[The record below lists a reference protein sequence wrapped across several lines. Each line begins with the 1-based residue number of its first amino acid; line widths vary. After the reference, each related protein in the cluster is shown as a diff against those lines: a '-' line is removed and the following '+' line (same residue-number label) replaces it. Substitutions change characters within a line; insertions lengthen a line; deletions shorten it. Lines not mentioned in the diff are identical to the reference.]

1 MQIRTDNEKKSAG
14 SSNPRNT
21 ENQVTPKI
29 VISSENTANQAGTEI
44 DTNSDI
50 IDNQSIPESNISLAS
65 SSNNADS
72 SDYYFIDTHAHLDML
87 KQMTPDFA
95 VSESARQLVRYII
108 NISSD
113 LPGSVKSSQ
122 YAFQFENVFASV
134 GVHPHDA
141 QDFNSSTIKEL
152 ESLVMQNKKIVAI
165 GETGFDYFRNL
176 SPKEAQ
182 KKAFISQIELA
193 LQYRLPL
200 VVHDRDAHQDT
211 LGILK
216 HFSDNG
222 NNKDLRAVIHCF
234 SGDRRF
240 ALECLEMGFFISFTG
255 VITFPNARELVNT
268 VREVPLD
275 RIFVE
280 TDAPFLAPQEK
291 RGQENYPGFVK
302 YIAQKIA
309 EIKQLPLEVVA
320 RATSKNA
327 EEFFNFF
334 NNK

>member
-1 MQIRTDNEKKSAG
+1 M
-14 SSNPRNT
+14 
-21 ENQVTPKI
+21 
-29 VISSENTANQAGTEI
+29 
-44 DTNSDI
+44 
-50 IDNQSIPESNISLAS
+50 
-65 SSNNADS
+65 NADS

-87 KQMTPDFA
+87 KEMTPDFA
-95 VSESARQLVRYII
+95 VSESARQQVKYIV

-113 LPGSVKSSQ
+113 LPGSIKSSE
-122 YAFQFENVFASV
+122 YALRFENVFAAV

-141 QDFNSSTIKEL
+141 QDFDERTIKEL
-152 ESLVMQNKKIVAI
+152 ESLIAKNKKIVAI

-176 SPKEAQ
+176 SPKESQ

-193 LQYRLPL
+193 LKYRLPL
-200 VVHDRDAHQDT
+200 VVHDRDAHDDM
-211 LGILK
+211 LGMLK

-222 NNKDLRAVIHCF
+222 NNKEFRAVIHCF

-240 ALECLEMGFFISFTG
+240 ALDCLEMGLFISFTG
-255 VITFPNARELVNT
+255 VITFPNAKELVNT

-302 YIAQKIA
+302 YVANKIA

-327 EEFFNFF
+327 EDFFKLLTLKNCR
-334 NNK
+334 